1 MTLLEKTS
9 QLTVYVLKLKKGKYY
24 VGKTEQANFR
34 LRSHFNGEGSNWT
47 RKYKPVKVEK
57 LIPNCD
63 AFDEDK
69 YTKKC
74 MAKYGIE
81 SVRGGSFCKMIL
93 DESDYVTL
101 RKELYSAQDKCFNC
115 GGHHFIKDCPQGKGY
130 SSEESECDEIGVWEC
145 VVCERQYNT
154 PKEVS
159 NCTCPGID
167 RSLWHNEN
175 KKRARG
181 GKCTRCLR
189 DTHYANKCYAKT
201 DINGKTIND
210 NDWYCESSHKKISRR
225 KVVDAG
231 ERYRGN
237 KNRERGGKCTRC
249 MRDTHYANKCYAKTD
264 INGFLLFD

>member
-34 LRSHFNGEGSNWT
+34 LRSHFNREGSNWT

-210 NDWYCESSHKKISRR
+210 NDWYCELSHKKISRR

-249 MRDTHYANKCYAKTD
+249 MRNTHYANKCYAKTD
-264 INGFLLFD
+264 INGFLFFD

>member
-201 DINGKTIND
+201 DING
-210 NDWYCESSHKKISRR
+210 
-225 KVVDAG
+225 
-231 ERYRGN
+231 
-237 KNRERGGKCTRC
+237 
-249 MRDTHYANKCYAKTD
+249 
-264 INGFLLFD
+264 FLLFD